1 MSQGQP
7 AAGKSDGGPSACASC
22 ERLRRELEATR
33 GTLRKSQA
41 RAAELEAQLGDL
53 RRSVFGR
60 KSEAATPGRDDPP
73 GGSRSNPA
81 GAGSPRPTGG
91 RERSAREA
99 RGPGRAHPA
108 AVEKRP
114 DVPVAVE
121 RLDVPESDRR
131 CPCCGT
137 AYVPCGYKISWL
149 YEIDWKALARK
160 LLRQRYRPACAAA
173 RPVIAAPAARLG
185 PTQLG
190 ISVWAWCLVQVYAL
204 FRPQAAVARDLQA
217 LGLRVPLSTLSQ
229 GLRRLSHLCEAL
241 DAAIARRQRQAAVAQ
256 ADETSW
262 PVQYIA
268 GCDGNK
274 DPPPARGQRKPKFW
288 LWVCLAAGT
297 ARMRIL
303 PTRGADSGAQLLE
316 VLGGNGPAI
325 LMCDRYSAY
334 KAFARLYP
342 DKVVVVYCWAHVR
355 RDYVRIGT
363 GYPELQAW
371 SEGWIKRIGRVFHL
385 ERRRQAWQPGLPL
398 ERQRPEFDS
407 LQQQLQAAVDEL
419 FRSARKEGGERS
431 ADWTRLSGPCGRQ
444 GGELAR
450 VNAQGKALASLL
462 KHEDGLR
469 RFVSDPRIPLE
480 NNAAERA
487 LRGPVIA
494 RYTSF
499 GAGGPDGARAAG
511 LRFGVFET
519 LRMAGL
525 NPYTVMLDWL
535 AACARRG
542 GQAPQNL
549 DPWLPWRMSEQRRQE
564 LPQAA

>member
-1 MSQGQP
+1 M
-7 AAGKSDGGPSACASC
+7 
-22 ERLRRELEATR
+22 
-33 GTLRKSQA
+33 
-41 RAAELEAQLGDL
+41 
-53 RRSVFGR
+53 
-60 KSEAATPGRDDPP
+60 
-73 GGSRSNPA
+73 
-81 GAGSPRPTGG
+81 
-91 RERSAREA
+91 
-99 RGPGRAHPA
+99 
-108 AVEKRP
+108 
-114 DVPVAVE
+114 AVE
-121 RLDVPESDRR
+121 RLDVPESERR

-137 AYVPCGYKISWL
+137 AYEPCGYKISWL

-160 LLRQRYRPACAAA
+160 LLRQRYRPACGCA
-173 RPVIAAPAARLG
+173 AARLG

-241 DAAIARRQRQAAVAQ
+241 DAAIARCQRQAAVAQ

-342 DKVVVVYCWAHVR
+342 DKVVAVYCWAHVR

-371 SEGWIKRIGRVFHL
+371 SEGRIERIGRVFHL
-385 ERRRQAWQPGLPL
+385 ERRRQAW
-398 ERQRPEFDS
+398 
-407 LQQQLQAAVDEL
+407 
-419 FRSARKEGGERS
+419 
-431 ADWTRLSGPCGRQ
+431 TRCS
-444 GGELAR
+444 
-450 VNAQGKALASLL
+450 
-462 KHEDGLR
+462 
-469 RFVSDPRIPLE
+469 
-480 NNAAERA
+480 
-487 LRGPVIA
+487 
-494 RYTSF
+494 
-499 GAGGPDGARAAG
+499 GARTRRAG
-511 LRFGVFET
+511 SG
-519 LRMAGL
+519 
-525 NPYTVMLDWL
+525 
-535 AACARRG
+535 ARIGPGCPARAVG
-542 GQAPQNL
+542 RVASWPV
-549 DPWLPWRMSEQRRQE
+549 
-564 LPQAA
+564 